1 MRFRT
6 LQFKLSAIVLAF
18 GLLATGLSALRQYR
32 HDVRERLDQLR
43 RSAYQEGTR
52 LASLSQH
59 FFRRRLPNSTDLVLS
74 YASVHPDL
82 HLGVIC
88 DGDDRVLYATQKQWR
103 GLPLWDCPLTVT
115 PHLVGATRRTFEG
128 VLTEDE
134 NHGRLTALF
143 PFRDVGHGARQGL
156 VVLEYDLHSAASS
169 AVRQALNELAAQSCL
184 LLGGCVLLWGLLQGM
199 VAEKVSKI
207 VEQTRHIGAEGQA
220 SSPLPGNDELAAIS
234 ASIAQA
240 ARQLQASE
248 WRFRQIAASM
258 RDIFWVAPPDGDEP
272 PYANAAYSTLF
283 GRPVSRLRGRRWD
296 WLLAVVR
303 EDRRAVLEM
312 LRLLRS
318 APGETELDFRI
329 HGEEGIQW
337 LRCRGFSMQ
346 REGGASD
353 GLQVAGMVADVTAHK
368 DLEKRLLQAS
378 ENERRRIG
386 QDLHDDVCQRLAA
399 AQLKSGVLQR
409 ALLRDAH
416 PKTGLAGDVAQELAE
431 VSELARAYARGLAPV
446 SLRPEEMSD
455 ALDDLKKFIERA
467 FSLRCDI
474 ACDDLGGVLNTEDA
488 AQVFRIA
495 QELTTNGAKHGKATW
510 ISVSLT
516 AGTDVL
522 RLEVAHDGVRFDP
535 DRRENGRGMGLH
547 MVRQRVDALGG
558 ALAFLPR
565 HAAEGGTIAVCE
577 LPLRV
582 SDSKTMKEDGRDER
596 R

>member
-6 LQFKLSAIVLAF
+6 LQFKLSALVLAF

-32 HDVRERLDQLR
+32 QNMQQRQDQLR

-52 LASLSQH
+52 LASLAQH
-59 FFRRRLPNSTDLVLS
+59 FFRRRLPNSADLALS

-88 DGDDRVLYATQKQWR
+88 NEDDIVLYATQKQWR
-103 GLPLWDCPLTVT
+103 GLPLWSCPLSVT
-115 PHLVGATRRTFEG
+115 PHLVQATRRTFEG
-128 VLTEDE
+128 VLTEDASQR
-134 NHGRLTALF
+134 RLVALF
-143 PFRDVGHGARQGL
+143 PFRDLGRNTRQGL
-156 VVLEYDLHSAASS
+156 VVLEYDLNSAASA
-169 AVRQALNELAAQSCL
+169 AVRQALNELAAQSSL
-184 LLGGCVLLWGLLQGM
+184 LLGGCLLLWVLLQVM

-207 VEQTRHIGAEGQA
+207 VEQTRHIGVEAQTQEQA
-220 SSPLPGNDELAAIS
+220 PLAGNDELAAIS
-234 ASIAQA
+234 ASIALA
-240 ARQLQASE
+240 ERQLQASE

-258 RDIFWVAPPDGDEP
+258 RDIFWVAPPDRDEP
-272 PYANAAYSTLF
+272 PYVNAAYAELF
-283 GRPVSRLRGRRWD
+283 QRSAKRLLARRWD
-296 WLLAVVR
+296 WLRAVVP

-312 LRLLRS
+312 LRSLRTQ
-318 APGETELDFRI
+318 PDETELDFRI
-329 HGEEGIQW
+329 HGEDGIQW

-346 REGGASD
+346 REGSD
-353 GLQVAGMVADVTAHK
+353 SGLQVAGMVADVTAHK
-368 DLEKRLLQAS
+368 DMEKRLLQAS

-399 AQLKSGVLQR
+399 AQLKSGVLR
-409 ALLRDAH
+409 RTLLRDAH
-416 PKTGLAGDVAQELAE
+416 PKADLAGDVAQELAE

-474 ACDDLGGVLNTEDA
+474 ACDDMSGVLNTEDA

-510 ISVSLT
+510 ISVSLI

-535 DRRENGRGMGLH
+535 DRHEHGRGMGLH

-558 ALAFLPR
+558 ALVFLPR
-565 HAAEGGTIAVCE
+565 LAAEGGTIAVCE

-582 SDSKTMKEDGRDER
+582 SETKPMKEDGRDEG
-596 R
+596 

>member
-18 GLLATGLSALRQYR
+18 GLLAIGLSAMRQYR
-32 HDVRERLDQLR
+32 HDVQQRLDQLR

-52 LASLSQH
+52 LASLAQH
-59 FFRRRLPNSTDLVLS
+59 FFRRRLQNSADLVLS
-74 YASVHPDL
+74 YAAVHPDL
-82 HLGVIC
+82 VLGVIC
-88 DGDDRVLYATQKQWR
+88 DGDDRVLYATEKQWR
-103 GLPLWDCPLTVT
+103 GLLLWNCPLSVT
-115 PHLVGATRRTFEG
+115 PHLVAATRGTFEG
-128 VLTEDE
+128 VMSE
-134 NHGRLTALF
+134 NAGAGRLMAVF
-143 PFRDVGHGARQGL
+143 PFRDVGNGAKLGL
-156 VVLEYDLHSAASS
+156 VVLEYDLDRAASA

-184 LLGGCVLLWGLLQGM
+184 LLGGCVLLWGLLQVM

-207 VEQTRHIGAEGQA
+207 VEQTRDIGAEGAMQE
-220 SSPLPGNDELAAIS
+220 PLPGDDELAGIS
-234 ASIAQA
+234 ASIAMA
-240 ARQLQASE
+240 TRQLQASE

-258 RDIFWVAPPDGDEP
+258 RDIFWVAPPDEAEP
-272 PYANAAYSTLF
+272 VYVNEAYSILF
-283 GRPVSRLRGRRWD
+283 GRDADLLLSRRWD
-296 WLLAVVR
+296 WLRAVVR
-303 EDRRAVLEM
+303 EDRGAVLEM
-312 LRLLRS
+312 IQSLRS
-318 APGETELDFRI
+318 APGEIELDFRI
-329 HGEEGIQW
+329 HGEGGVQW
-337 LRCRGFSMQ
+337 LRCRGFSV
-346 REGGASD
+346 RRD
-353 GLQVAGMVADVTAHK
+353 GMPSGQLQAAGMVADVTAHK
-368 DLEKRLLQAS
+368 DMEKRLLQAS

-409 ALLRDAH
+409 TLSRDAH
-416 PKTGLAGDVAQELAE
+416 PKAELAGAVAQELAE

-474 ACDDLGGVLNTEDA
+474 ASDDLGGVLKTEDA

-495 QELTTNGAKHGKATW
+495 QELTTNAAKHGKATW

-516 AGTDVL
+516 AGAEEL

-558 ALAFLPR
+558 TLDFLPR
-565 HAAEGGTIAVCE
+565 HAAAGGTIAVCE

-582 SDSKTMKEDGRDER
+582 TE
-596 R
+596 